1 MTAVVRSR
9 CRGIPHIRTW
19 PEAKRIQVLFH
30 AVTHHISLSML
41 QPGDPLPPFTLPAT
55 DGRSWS
61 PSDFEDATAL
71 VVFFTCNH
79 CPYVIGSD
87 DTTRRTAEKFAARG
101 VQFIGINP
109 NNAETH
115 PADDFEHMKARMEQ
129 LRFPWVYA
137 RDESQDTARAFG
149 AERTPHFF
157 VFDAER
163 KLAYRGRAVDIPQHA
178 ARAKTHELDHA
189 LEAVLAGRPVPE
201 PVTDP
206 IGCSIKWK

>member
-1 MTAVVRSR
+1 
-9 CRGIPHIRTW
+9 
-19 PEAKRIQVLFH
+19 
-30 AVTHHISLSML
+30 ML
-41 QPGDPLPPFTLPAT
+41 QIGDPLPHFDLPAT
-55 DGRSWS
+55 DGHSYTPASFDGAR
-61 PSDFEDATAL
+61 AL

-87 DTTRRTAEKFAARG
+87 ETTRKTAEAFAERG
-101 VQFIGINP
+101 VRFIGINA
-109 NNAETH
+109 NNAVTH
-115 PADDFEHMKARMEQ
+115 PTDDFAHMSVRMKQ

-157 VFDAER
+157 LFDAAQ
-163 KLAYRGRAVDIPQHA
+163 KLAYRGRAVDTPQHA
-178 ARAKTHELDHA
+178 QRATTHELNRA
-189 LEAVLAGRPVPE
+189 LEAVLSGTSVAE